1 MIVAIGM
8 DPGPRPGLV
17 ALTYSEGILVGVKV
31 VQCSANMA
39 VDLLRWW
46 VHNEYVRGI
55 LGHVEVYFGVERYV
69 DRQTGRS
76 SRAGNITKDMVGEAV
91 QACTGRAFVALN
103 NASRVKTWATDGRL
117 LAAGLMEPTR
127 GMPHAR
133 DAARHALFTA
143 VLEGKIPDP
152 YSKRARRTDG

>member
-17 ALTYSEGILVGVKV
+17 ALTYAEQVLVDVKV
-31 VQCSANMA
+31 VQCTANVALDVLELWLSAYLLHGN
-39 VDLLRWW
+39 DL
-46 VHNEYVRGI
+46 
-55 LGHVEVYFGVERYV
+55 YFGVERYV

-76 SRAGNITKDMVGEAV
+76 SRAGQLTKDMVGQAV
-91 QACTGRAFVALN
+91 RACAGRAYGVFN
-103 NASRVKTWATDGRL
+103 NASRVKAWATDGRL
-117 LAAGLMEPTR
+117 LAAGLMEPTK

-143 VLEGKIPDP
+143 VHDGKCPDP
-152 YSKRARRTDG
+152 YSRRARNRAE

>member
-17 ALTYSEGILVGVKV
+17 TLTYAEGLLVDVKV

-39 VDLLRWW
+39 LDVLEMWLPGVPLDT
-46 VHNEYVRGI
+46 ET
-55 LGHVEVYFGVERYV
+55 YFGVERYV
-69 DRQTGRS
+69 DRLHGRS
-76 SRAGNITKDMVGEAV
+76 SSAGTITKDMVGAAV
-91 QACTGRAFVALN
+91 QACAGRAWVALN
-103 NASRVKTWATDGRL
+103 DASRVKRWATDGRL

-143 VLEGKIPDP
+143 VHEGNVPDP
-152 YSKRARRTDG
+152 YSKRARRKDG

>member
-8 DPGPRPGLV
+8 DPGPKPGLV
-17 ALTYSEGILVGVKV
+17 ALTYADQVLVDVKV
-31 VQCSANMA
+31 VQCTANVA
-39 VDLLRWW
+39 LD
-46 VHNEYVRGI
+46 I
-55 LGHVEVYFGVERYV
+55 LGMWLPDDWRAAGEVYFGIERYV

-76 SRAGNITKDMVGEAV
+76 SRAGQLTKDMVGQAV
-91 QACTGRAFVALN
+91 RACAGRAYGVFN
-103 NASRVKTWATDGRL
+103 NASRVKAWATDGRL

-143 VLEGKIPDP
+143 VHDGKIPDP
-152 YSKRARRTDG
+152 YSRRARNRAE